1 MKFSEDFHAELFLSE
16 PEIADPVEMA
26 FDEDGRVYIAEMLDY
41 PDDPVPGKKALSRIR
56 MVHNGKNTIFA
67 PEVLE
72 VSGLL
77 PWNGGL
83 IVTSAPDILF
93 FKDTNGDG
101 VADTKEV
108 LFTGFPKV
116 NPEGRITNLR
126 LGVDNW
132 IYAANNGADA
142 RVTSPKHPDR
152 PVLILRG
159 ADFRFRMDK
168 DLIAERASGPAQF
181 GLTMDDFGNR
191 FISQNTIHLRHAVIP
206 MQYLNRAPLVE
217 VPGVSNDVSDHGKGT
232 SQMFPLTG
240 PQQWRVQRTNVR
252 QQRYNEN
259 ESKKKEYV
267 AGYFTAATGGTIY
280 NGDAFPKEY
289 WGNVFTGDVSGN
301 LIHRDVLKPDG
312 VTFTASRSKDQTEF
326 MASTDVW
333 FRPCNFANAP
343 DGNLYVMD
351 IYREFIETPESI
363 PEEIKKDM
371 DFYSGIDKGRIYRIA
386 PNKPLKKRDLNPNLS
401 KASTADLVKLLEDTN
416 GWHRFTA
423 HRLLIERHDATA
435 TPLLEALVA
444 SSPSPEARVH
454 ALNLLEGD
462 EKAIATALKDSNA
475 GVREH
480 AIRLAENFPALHNA
494 IIAMK
499 DDPELRVRYQ
509 VAWSL
514 GTMKDPRTLP
524 ILAAYA
530 EKEGDDRWFRAALL
544 TSASDHPADFLK
556 LLMAKGD
563 KWQYPDLVG
572 QLSALIGA
580 RKKPEEL
587 SVLLAAMP
595 KFKNAN
601 VSLAGLGRG
610 LKLAE
615 AKKLK
620 VPGAEPIFIALLAK
634 NQKVAWEA
642 ARYFDLPAVVAKAD
656 KDAVNDKLTVAE
668 RSFAVRAL
676 AGGEHMATLDKVL
689 TSNAPSEVQVAA
701 VEALGGSP
709 ALLKYWKGYS
719 PEARQRAVSS
729 LLTHRETIPLLL
741 DAIDKGEVPVAAI
754 DVASRA
760 RLIENT
766 DQQVSGRAKKLFTN
780 PNDDR
785 AKVVLA
791 HKDVLTLTG
800 DVTRGKKLFEEN
812 CGRCHLPRK
821 QGPRVG
827 PDLSGVNNKSKEELL
842 QSILNPSYAIEPRF
856 VNYMVTTKDGRMFDG
871 VIGNETPGAIT
882 LRGGSEEGD
891 ITILRQNISEVRSSN
906 ISLMP
911 DELEKTVN
919 KQGLA
924 DIIAYLR
931 AGL

>member
-16 PEIADPVEMA
+16 PAIADPVEMA
-26 FDEDGRVYIAEMLDY
+26 FDEDGRVFVAEMLDY
-41 PDDPVPGKKALSRIR
+41 PDDPPPGTKPRSRIR
-56 MVHNGKNTIFA
+56 MIDHGKNTIFA

-83 IVTSAPDILF
+83 IVTSAPDIVF

-101 VADTKEV
+101 VADTREV

-142 RVTSPKHPDR
+142 RVTSPNHPDR
-152 PVLILRG
+152 PMLVLRG

-168 DLIAERASGPAQF
+168 DLVAERASGPAQF
-181 GLTMDDFGNR
+181 GLAMDDFGNR
-191 FISQNTIHLRHAVIP
+191 FITQNTIHLRHAVVP
-206 MQYLNRAPLVE
+206 MQYLNRAALVE
-217 VPGVSNDVSDHGKGT
+217 VPAVSNDISDHGKGT
-232 SQMFPLTG
+232 SKMFPLTG
-240 PQQWRVQRTNVR
+240 PQQWRVQRTTVR
-252 QQRYNEN
+252 QHRHDEN
-259 ESKKKEYV
+259 NSKRTEYL
-267 AGYFTAATGGTIY
+267 AGYFTAASGGTIY
-280 NGDAFPKEY
+280 NGDAFPQEY

-301 LIHRDVLKPDG
+301 LIHRDILKPDG
-312 VTFTASRSKDQTEF
+312 VTFLASRSKDNTEF
-326 MASTDVW
+326 MASSDVW

-363 PEEIKKDM
+363 PEEIKKGM
-371 DFYSGIDKGRIYRIA
+371 DFWSGVDKGRIYRIA
-386 PNKPLKKRDLNPNLS
+386 PNHPLKQRDLNPNLS
-401 KASTADLVKLLEDTN
+401 KASTADLVKLLEETN

-423 HRLLIERHDATA
+423 HRLLIERRDPAA
-435 TPLLEALVA
+435 VPLLEALVTN
-444 SSPSPEARVH
+444 SKSTEARVH
-454 ALNLLEGD
+454 ALNLLED
-462 EKAIATALKDSNA
+462 DSKAIGAALKDSHP

-480 AIRLAENFPALHNA
+480 AIRLAENVPALRDA
-494 IIAMK
+494 VLALK
-499 DDPELRVRYQ
+499 DDPALRVRYQ
-509 VAWSL
+509 LAWSL

-544 TSASDHPADFLK
+544 TSASDRPADFLK
-556 LLMAKGD
+556 LLLGKGD

-580 RKKPEEL
+580 RKQPAEL
-587 SVLLAAMP
+587 SVLLSAMP
-595 KFKNAN
+595 RFKNAN
-601 VSLAGLGRG
+601 AALAGLGRG

-615 AKKLK
+615 ANRLQ
-620 VPGAEPIFIALLAK
+620 VPGAEQIFLTLLSK
-634 NQKVAWEA
+634 NQKAAWEA
-642 ARYFDLPAVVAKAD
+642 ARYFYLPAVLAKAN
-656 KDAVNDKLTVAE
+656 KDAVNDTLTVAE
-668 RSFAVRAL
+668 RAFAVRAL
-676 AGGEHMATLDKVL
+676 AGGEFTATLDKVL
-689 TSNAPSEVQVAA
+689 TSNAPPEVQVAA

-709 ALLKYWKGYS
+709 QLLKYWKSYS
-719 PEARQRAVSS
+719 PEARLRAVSS
-729 LLTHRETIPLLL
+729 LLTHRETIPVLL
-741 DAIDKGEVPVAAI
+741 DAIEKGEVPIAAI
-754 DVASRA
+754 EVGARA

-766 DQQVSGRAKKLFTN
+766 DAQVSARAKKLFTN

-785 AKVVLA
+785 AKVVA
-791 HKDVLTLTG
+791 ANKDVLTMTG
-800 DVTRGKKLFEEN
+800 DVTRGKNLFEEN

-821 QGPRVG
+821 QGARVG

-842 QSILNPSYAIEPRF
+842 TSILNPSYAIEPRF

-891 ITILRQNISEVRSSN
+891 VTILRQNIAEIRSSN

>member
-1 MKFSEDFHAELFLSE
+1 MKFSEDFHAESFLNE
-16 PEIADPVEMA
+16 PDVADPVEMA
-26 FDEDGRVYIAEMLDY
+26 FDEDGRVYVAEMLDY
-41 PDDPVPGKKALSRIR
+41 PDDPPPGKKPLSRIR
-56 MVHNGKNTIFA
+56 MIYKGKNTIFA

-83 IVTSAPDILF
+83 LVTSAPDIVF
-93 FKDTNGDG
+93 YKDTNGDG
-101 VADTKEV
+101 VADSREV
-108 LFTGFPKV
+108 LFTGFPRV

-132 IYAANNGADA
+132 IYASNNGADA
-142 RVTSPKHPDR
+142 RVTSPKHPER
-152 PVLILRG
+152 PALILRG

-191 FISQNTIHLRHAVIP
+191 FITQNTIHVRHAVVP
-206 MQYLNRAPLVE
+206 MQYLNRAPMVE
-217 VPGVSNDVSDHGKGT
+217 VPAVANDISDHGKGS
-232 SQMFPLTG
+232 SQMFPVTG
-240 PQQWRVQRTNVR
+240 PQQWRIQRTSVR
-252 QQRYNEN
+252 QHRHNEN
-259 ESKKKEYV
+259 QNKKVEQL
-267 AGYFTAATGGTIY
+267 AGYFTAASGGTLY
-280 NGDAFPKEY
+280 NGDVFPKEY
-289 WGNVFTGDVSGN
+289 WNNLFTGDVSGN
-301 LIHRDVLKPDG
+301 LIHRDIIKPDG
-312 VTFTASRSKDQTEF
+312 VTFTASRSKDKTEF
-326 MASTDVW
+326 IASGDMW

-363 PEEIKKDM
+363 PDEIKKGM
-371 DFYSGIDKGRIYRIA
+371 DFWSGVDKGRIYRIA
-386 PNKPLKKRDLNPNLS
+386 PNNPLKKRDLNVNLG
-401 KASTADLVKLLEDTN
+401 KASTAELVKLLEETN

-423 HRLLIERHDATA
+423 HRLLIERKDPAA
-435 TPLLEALVA
+435 KPLLEAVVA
-444 SSPSPEARVH
+444 ASALPEARVH
-454 ALNLLEGD
+454 ALNLLEDD
-462 EKAIATALKDSNA
+462 EKAIAGALKDKHP

-480 AIRLAENFPALHNA
+480 AVRLAENFPALRDQV
-494 IIAMK
+494 IAMK
-499 DDPELRVRYQ
+499 DDPELRVRFQ
-509 VAWSL
+509 IAWSL

-530 EKEGDDRWFRAALL
+530 EKEGDDKWFRVALL
-544 TSASDHPADFLK
+544 TSASDHPAEFLK
-556 LLMAKGD
+556 LLMAKGG

-580 RKKPEEL
+580 RKDPAEL
-587 SVLLAAMP
+587 SALLNAMP
-595 KFKNAN
+595 EFKNAN
-601 VSLAGLGRG
+601 VALAGMGRG

-615 AKKLK
+615 AKRLQ
-620 VPGAEPIFIALLAK
+620 VPGAEPIFMALLAK
-634 NQKVAWEA
+634 NQKAAWEA
-642 ARYFDLPAVVAKAD
+642 AKYFYLPAVLAKAG
-656 KDAVNDKLTVAE
+656 KDAVDDKVPVAQ
-668 RSFAVRAL
+668 RAFAVRAL
-676 AGGEHMATLDKVL
+676 GDGGYAAVLDKVL
-689 TSNAPSEVQVAA
+689 SSNAPSEVQVAA
-701 VEALGGSP
+701 VEAMGGSP
-709 ALLKYWKGYS
+709 QLLKYWKGYS

-729 LLTHRETIPLLL
+729 LLTHKETIPALL
-741 DAIDKGEVPVAAI
+741 DAVEKNDIPVAAI

-760 RLIENT
+760 RLIENP
-766 DQQVSGRAKKLFTN
+766 DQAVSGRARKIFTN

-785 AKVVLA
+785 AKVVA
-791 HKDVLTLTG
+791 AYKDVLTLTG
-800 DVTRGKKLFEEN
+800 DVTRGKKLFEET

-842 QSILNPSYAIEPRF
+842 TSILNPSYAIEPRF

-891 ITILRQNISEVRSSN
+891 VTILRQNIAEVRSSN

-919 KQGLA
+919 KQGIA